1 MNVVERLEKM
11 ITATGSTYIKAS
23 ELKKYVSYK
32 EIAKC
37 VNNKSIVRKYL
48 NGNTYYSLPYI
59 QKMEKSIARNV
70 VAHVYESN
78 ILPDLAEDEIN
89 CLIDKFEQEQ
99 SALMGF
105 EFKLHFEQRNA
116 VHMAVN
122 SHMCI
127 ITGGPGT
134 GKTSVI
140 NAIRYVENNRCKGYI
155 PSILFTAP
163 TGKAA
168 RRITESVGVPSK
180 TVQKQIGANE
190 YKDTPYLVT
199 ADIMIIDEV
208 SMLDTVTMYQLMRA
222 VVNKLKLILVGD
234 VDQLPSVG
242 FGAIL
247 RDLID
252 SRVIPVTK
260 LEKTFR
266 QGAETGLAKNIALL
280 KKGNSSLI
288 SGDDFK
294 IFTNFEEDNLVE
306 TLINDVIQARSV
318 YGDMG
323 VILLTPY
330 RRKGSTCA
338 NVMNLL
344 LQEALNKSSKEI
356 KTTIIDED
364 DEGQPYEL
372 KVRFRKNDPV
382 MQLKNRDDCPIAN
395 GDVGYIVDIYPNNS
409 MVVNFG
415 HYEKIYRYHELKE
428 LNLAYA
434 MSVHKSQGSEYP
446 CVLTCVLPEHHQLLN
461 RNMVYTAV
469 TRAKKEIR
477 IYYDKKSLSY
487 ALDVEGGYIRD
498 TFLCEEIQYQ
508 NKKYV
513 LIQSAS

>member
-37 VNNKSIVRKYL
+37 VKEKSIVRKYL
-48 NGNTYYSLPYI
+48 NGLTYYSLPHI

-70 VAHVYESN
+70 VAHTYEPN
-78 ILPDLAEDEIN
+78 ILPDLSESEIDF
-89 CLIDKFEQEQ
+89 LIDKFEKEQ
-99 SALMGF
+99 SSLLGF
-105 EFKLHFEQRNA
+105 TFNLHFEQRNA

-140 NAIRYVENNRCKGYI
+140 NAIRYVENNRCRNYT
-155 PSILFTAP
+155 PHILFTAP

-190 YKDTPYLVT
+190 YEDVPNIVI
-199 ADIMIIDEV
+199 ADAMIVDEV
-208 SMLDTVTMYQLMRA
+208 SMLDTVTMYQLMRSIDK
-222 VVNKLKLILVGD
+222 KLKLILVGD

-242 FGAIL
+242 FGAVL

-266 QGAETGLAKNIALL
+266 QGAETCLAKNIALL
-280 KKGNSSLI
+280 RKGEPELCQ
-288 SGDDFK
+288 GDDFK
-294 IFTNFEEDNLVE
+294 IVTDFEESNLVK
-306 TLINDVIQARSV
+306 TLISEYINARSS
-318 YGDMG
+318 YGDKG

-330 RRKGSTCA
+330 RRKGATCA

-344 LQEALNKSSKEI
+344 LQEVLNKSSEEI
-356 KTTIIDED
+356 KATIIDED

-372 KVRFRKNDPV
+372 NVRFRKNDPV

-395 GDVGYIVDIYPNNS
+395 GDVGYIVDIFSNNS
-409 MVVNFG
+409 MVVDFG
-415 HYEKIYRYHELKE
+415 HYEKIYRYHELRE

-446 CVLTCVLPEHHQLLN
+446 CVITCILPEHRQLLN

-469 TRAKKEIR
+469 TRAKKECIL
-477 IYYDKKSLSY
+477 YEDEKCLSS
-487 ALDVEGGYIRD
+487 ALKIEGGYIRD

-508 NKKYV
+508 NKKYA